1 MLLSRKVHTLAAL
14 LASVSAT
21 PTFRRHVSSV
31 SPRTSS
37 PLPAADYSVAI
48 TASTPRTKAKKFMM
62 QALRESQAAQAGSNF
77 TTVVGGSDFDEEYL
91 TNVTFGEQ
99 DFLLIVDTG
108 SSDTWAPQ
116 VGFAC
121 FDLNNNSVPQSTCAF
136 GTSGYDPSAS
146 TTFVADPDTNFNIE
160 YGDGEFLTGTVGF
173 DTVIVANMVVTNQE
187 IGVVTNAA
195 WEGDGFNT
203 GLMGLASPNL
213 TSVFEGTDPS
223 ADEFPQTQIPY
234 NPVFYSAVQQGVVS
248 NPFFS
253 VALDRGS
260 FAAENSSD
268 LDQNLGFIAFGGIAP
283 VDVTDTAVTV
293 PIQGYNA
300 ATFLPQNSSRV
311 TYFYYTVDVELM
323 SFTGNHKVFGT
334 TNNIILDTGTTLDYV
349 PTEVAD
355 AFAAAFDPP
364 AVKDE
369 DFGVYVV
376 VCSATVP
383 EFTVNIGGVT
393 FTVDPADNLLPLGI
407 QDDQGNDLCASG
419 TFDGGPAEEGNIF
432 ILGDTFLHNVVVTF
446 NIETDEVTLT
456 QRTPYTNG
464 GGGVGA
470 QRRSP
475 ESLRRR
481 SS

>member
-1 MLLSRKVHTLAAL
+1 MLLLSRTLYSL
-14 LASVSAT
+14 LISLFSLSVSAT
-21 PTFRRHVSSV
+21 PTITRRHVSSV
-31 SPRTSS
+31 GPRTPSS
-37 PLPAADYSVAI
+37 PLPAADYAVPI
-48 TASTPRTKAKKFMM
+48 TASVPRTKAKRFLM

-77 TTVVGGSDFDEEYL
+77 TTIIGGSDFDEEYL

-108 SSDTWAPQ
+108 SSDTWAPEI
-116 VGFAC
+116 GFAC
-121 FDLNNNSVPQSTCAF
+121 FDLDNNPVPQTQCAF
-136 GTSGYDPSAS
+136 GTSGFDVNGSS
-146 TTFVADPDTNFNIE
+146 TFVADPDTNFNIE
-160 YGDGEFLTGTVGF
+160 YGDGEFLTGTVGR
-173 DTVIVANMVVTNQE
+173 
-187 IGVVTNAA
+187 
-195 WEGDGFNT
+195 DGFNT

-213 TSVFEGTDPS
+213 TSVFRGTDPDD
-223 ADEFPQTQIPY
+223 DEFPQTQIPY

-283 VDVTDTAVTV
+283 VDVTDSAVTV
-293 PIQGYNA
+293 PVQGYNA
-300 ATFLPQNSSRV
+300 ASFLPENGSSV
-311 TYFYYTVDVELM
+311 TYFYYTVDVESM
-323 SFTGNHKVFGT
+323 SFTGNKKVFGT

-349 PTEVAD
+349 PTQVAD

-369 DFGVYVV
+369 DEGVYIV

-383 EFTVNIGGVT
+383 EFTVNIGGVE

-407 QDDQGNDLCASG
+407 QDDEGNDLCASG

-446 NIETDEVTLT
+446 NIETDKVTLT

-464 GGGVGA
+464 GA
-470 QRRSP
+470 RRRSP
-475 ESLRRR
+475 RRR
-481 SS
+481 

>member
-1 MLLSRKVHTLAAL
+1 MLLSRKLHTVVAL

-21 PTFRRHVSSV
+21 PTIRRHVSSV

-37 PLPAADYSVAI
+37 PLPAADYSVVI
-48 TASTPRTKAKKFMM
+48 TASAPRTKAKRFLM

-116 VGFAC
+116 IGFAC
-121 FDLNNNSVPQSTCAF
+121 FDLDNNPVPQSQCAF
-136 GTSGYDPSAS
+136 GTSGYDTNAS

-173 DTVIVANMVVTNQE
+173 DTVTVANMVVTNQE

-195 WEGDGFNT
+195 WEGDGFDT

-213 TSVFEGTDPS
+213 TSVFKGTNPDD
-223 ADEFPQTQIPY
+223 DEFPQTQIPY

-260 FAAENSSD
+260 FAAQNSSD

-293 PIQGYNA
+293 PVQGYNA
-300 ATFLPQNSSRV
+300 ASFLPENGSSV
-311 TYFYYTVDVELM
+311 TYFYYTVDVESM
-323 SFTGNHKVFGT
+323 SFTGNDKVFGT

-349 PTEVAD
+349 PTQVAD

-364 AVKDE
+364 AVKNE
-369 DFGVYVV
+369 DFGVYEV

-383 EFTVNIGGVT
+383 EFTVDIGGVT

-407 QDDQGNDLCASG
+407 QDDEGNDLCASG

-464 GGGVGA
+464 GTGA
-470 QRRSP
+470 RRRSP